1 MRDETA
7 TKYWIALKRVDG
19 LGNLGIKALLD
30 VFATPARVFEAPRH
44 ILSAVPGIGPKISQS
59 IKSFSDWG
67 FVEEELDRAARHG
80 VDVVTCHD
88 PLFPPSLR
96 YIYDCPAFLY
106 IKGTLM
112 PDDIYLAV
120 VGSRR
125 ASSYGKFTTE
135 KLSRELSLKG
145 ITIVSGMA
153 RGIDTSAH
161 HGALSVRG
169 RTIAVLGSGIDIIYP
184 PENKKLYEAIPESG
198 ALVSEYP
205 MGTPPNG
212 PNFPARNRIIS
223 GISMGV
229 LVVEASDKSGSLIT
243 ARIALEQGREVFAVP
258 GSIDSAGSHG
268 THKLI
273 RDGATLVEGIDDI
286 IPAILPQ
293 ISAPR
298 VIPSPPMMQGR
309 LDLTLSANGYQGN
322 EDHGP
327 EINLNTTESAIF
339 NSISDNPVHIDSII
353 QSSGL
358 KPPEVLNTLL
368 NLELQGLIRQ
378 TAGKTYVRKAGKMC
392 EHKAREMYENKEGK
406 ACLIH

>member
-1 MRDETA
+1 MQDETA
-7 TKYWIALKRVDG
+7 IKYWIALKRVDG

-30 VFATPARVFEAPRH
+30 VFATPRRVFEAPRH
-44 ILSAVPGIGPKISQS
+44 MLSAVPGIGPKISQG
-59 IKSFSDWG
+59 IKSFGDWD
-67 FVEEELDRAARHG
+67 FIEKEIDMAARQG
-80 VDVVTCHD
+80 VTIVTCHD

-96 YIYDCPAFLY
+96 YIYDYPAFLY
-106 IKGTLM
+106 VKGTLM
-112 PDDIYLAV
+112 PDDIHLAV

-125 ASSYGKFTTE
+125 ASTYGKFTTD

-153 RGIDTSAH
+153 RGIDASAH
-161 HGALSVRG
+161 QGALSVRG

-223 GISMGV
+223 GISLGV

-243 ARIALEQGREVFAVP
+243 ARIALEQGREVFAIP
-258 GSIDSAGSHG
+258 GSIDSAGSRG

-273 RDGATLVEGIDDI
+273 KDGATLAEGIDDI
-286 IPAILPQ
+286 LPVILPQ
-293 ISAPR
+293 VSAPQA
-298 VIPSPPMMQGR
+298 ITPPPMMQGR
-309 LDLTLSANGYQGN
+309 LDLTLSVPEPQGHEN
-322 EDHGP
+322 HRS
-327 EINLNTTESAIF
+327 EINLNTKESTIF
-339 NSISDNPVHIDSII
+339 NSISDNPVHIDAII

-368 NLELQGLIRQ
+368 TLELQGLIRQ
-378 TAGKTYVRKAGKMC
+378 TAGKMYVR
-392 EHKAREMYENKEGK
+392 KEGK